1 MEPAFWHDR
10 WNQNKIAFHEG
21 KPNSLLSSHFSRLSL
36 RQGSRVFV
44 PLCGKTNDL
53 GWLADQ
59 GHRVVGIELNEPA
72 VEEAFRTMRVSPHVE
87 RLGEHRLY
95 RSDLVEIFV
104 GDFFSL
110 TADILGPVDAVY
122 DRAAL
127 VALPPEM
134 RKAYARHLTAL
145 TSAAPQFL
153 ISYDYD
159 QTQTDGPPFS
169 VPGEEIHRLYRD
181 HYDQELVASAEISGP
196 LSERCSG
203 LENVWLLKAI

>member
-1 MEPAFWHDR
+1 MEPAFWQDR
-10 WNQNKIAFHEG
+10 WKQNKIAFHEER
-21 KPNSLLSSHFSRLSL
+21 PNSLLSSHFSRLSL
-36 RQGSRVFV
+36 RDGGRVFV

-53 GWLADQ
+53 AWLAAQ
-59 GHRVVGIELNEPA
+59 GYRVVGIELNEPA
-72 VEEAFRTMRVSPHVE
+72 VEEVFRAMAVSPRVE
-87 RLGEHRLY
+87 RLGEHLLY

-110 TADILGPVDAVY
+110 AADILGPVDAVY

-169 VPGEEIHRLYRD
+169 VPAEEIRQLYLD
-181 HYDQELVASAEISGP
+181 HYEQELVASVEISGP

-203 LENVWLLKAI
+203 YENALLLKAI